1 LVSGD
6 GKRYMTKVMIEHI
19 YTYLAYNIGS
29 KELIAA
35 ILAMLPIVEARYA
48 ILIAHAQM
56 NIGLQK
62 AFLICVL
69 ANMIPII
76 PILLFTEPLCEKLRH
91 FRLWRTFF
99 DRLFERTK
107 RKAVLVERYESLG
120 LILFVAVPLPITGA
134 WTGALAAVLFK
145 LKTKHALL
153 SIFIGVIISSL
164 ITIAIYL
171 ISTEGFSWLKQFH

>member
-1 LVSGD
+1 MA
-6 GKRYMTKVMIEHI
+6 KFFIENI
-19 YTYLAYNIGS
+19 YTYLIYNIGS

-35 ILAMLPIVEARYA
+35 ILAAFPFVEARYA

-56 NIGLQK
+56 DIGLQK

-69 ANMIPII
+69 ANMVPVI
-76 PILLFTEPLCEKLRH
+76 PILLFFEPVCDKLRH
-91 FRLWRTFF
+91 FRVWKSFF

-120 LILFVAVPLPITGA
+120 LILFVSVPLPVTGA

-145 LKTKHALL
+145 LRIKYAIL
-153 SIFIGVIISSL
+153 SIFTGVIISSL
-164 ITIAIYL
+164 IAVSIYM
-171 ISTEGFSWLKQFH
+171 ISIEGFSWLKQFH